1 MTLPQIWAILGLA
14 FLIAE
19 LVSVGFVFA
28 FLGVGA
34 LVTALLTWFGVTP
47 EISGQLLSFS
57 AVTLITL
64 VAGRKPLRR
73 WFESRTKKQEYK
85 EYVGDRAK
93 VTQTIPAH
101 GEGRIFYRGT
111 EWIAVSET
119 DESILA
125 GIQVVIRRM
134 DGIRAVVFKM
144 NNEELTM
151 NNG

>member
-1 MTLPQIWAILGLA
+1 MTPAQIWAILGLL

-19 LVSVGFVFA
+19 LVSIGFVFA

-34 LVTALLTWFGVTP
+34 LATALLSWLGITP
-47 EISGQLLSFS
+47 DTSTQLLSFS
-57 AVTLITL
+57 VITLITL

-73 WFESRTKKQEYK
+73 WFESRTKKQEYV
-85 EYVGDRAK
+85 EYVGDRAN

-119 DESILA
+119 EESILA
-125 GIQVVIRRM
+125 GKQVVISRM
-134 DGIRAVVFKM
+134 DGIRAVVRQPTV
-144 NNEELTM
+144 ESIL
-151 NNG
+151 